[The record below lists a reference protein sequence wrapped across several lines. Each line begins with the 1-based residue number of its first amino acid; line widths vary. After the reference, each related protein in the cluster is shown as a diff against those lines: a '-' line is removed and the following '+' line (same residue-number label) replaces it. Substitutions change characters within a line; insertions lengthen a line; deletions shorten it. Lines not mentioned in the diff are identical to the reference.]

1 MSDLFAAFG
10 AGALTSAGPCV
21 APRYLTLAAIV
32 HGAARPWS
40 VIVTYV
46 GGLVA
51 AMIALGLTLD
61 VLTRLRDL
69 AGVIDAGLALALAT
83 AGLATLARGAT
94 CAPHHAH
101 RPQALVQRIQSARHF
116 LISRATVI
124 RHAAALHIVAPAK
137 FLKFRNQRDNRVKLV
152 RFAEPEPARTIGL
165 AWRHTSPRK
174 RDFAALG
181 EVVTE
186 ALGVAARRPASR
198 ETSRPR
204 ARA

>member
-1 MSDLFAAFG
+1 VSDLFAAFG

-69 AGVIDAGLALALAT
+69 AGVIDVGLALALAT

-101 RPQALVQRIQSARHF
+101 RPHALGAGGVALLGASGALVVSPCCTPVLLGIAG
-116 LISRATVI
+116 LAVTGSRVGGATLLLTAYALGHALPLLLTGAVGTPLVRAFATFAGTHAPATVSGTLMLAL
-124 RHAAALHIVAPAK
+124 AAYYAVIA
-137 FLKFRNQRDNRVKLV
+137 
-152 RFAEPEPARTIGL
+152 
-165 AWRHTSPRK
+165 
-174 RDFAALG
+174 
-181 EVVTE
+181 
-186 ALGVAARRPASR
+186 
-198 ETSRPR
+198 
-204 ARA
+204 